1 MRTVNPRKSANSVNK
16 RRLNKLLANKLSVFG
31 FFMFTFVIVLCLA
44 APLITDCD
52 PTRMDMS
59 LRYAPPSWD
68 HIFGCDQGG
77 RDIFARLLYGGRVS
91 ILIGLVGALAANLLG
106 AAIGCV
112 AGYFGGIVDQ
122 TIIYISEIFRC
133 FPMNMLTL
141 IIMGLSGQGVVIM
154 IIVFAVTGWTGTM
167 RQVRSR
173 VLSLKQEVFVESCR
187 ATGIPSVSIMFR
199 HILPN
204 ALGVF
209 IINITT
215 SVANYVLSEAGLS
228 FLGMGVPKGTPTWGN
243 MLNAARS
250 LDVMQN
256 HALLWVLPGV
266 AIAIFVLGVN
276 FFGDGLR
283 DVFDVSED

>member
-1 MRTVNPRKSANSVNK
+1 
-16 RRLNKLLANKLSVFG
+16 
-31 FFMFTFVIVLCLA
+31 
-44 APLITDCD
+44 
-52 PTRMDMS
+52 MS

-133 FPMNMLTL
+133 FLMNMLTL